1 MNMWRKAAEAWDRHL
16 RRGVAGVLATAMAIS
31 LLPAASWAAWPIIPP
46 VQITEDTK
54 SQFPNIEFQTNFV
67 RTEYGTLTGL
77 MELAIRVGPSAK
89 DESDKPI
96 PVDFQSI
103 AATLQFNTTLFQP
116 ISWRWAY
123 GEMGE
128 APAPDL
134 KLDAA
139 GYYDVQLPAMKDDT
153 LPGTGAIAQCGVVTG
168 ETDMSDNVN
177 SGDQALLFF
186 KAEAYGAKLTI
197 AEMTTLAVIRFYVN
211 PALMDHISIV
221 RDKTSIKPDGSCD
234 YNVFFDAATQLTDR
248 DELDAAIRL
257 TAGQTLPAD
266 APADAIDPDL
276 TNILPTDFISVGFA
290 IDSDMAGSD
299 SPADMSLHYSAG
311 DNEFYFVPG
320 FDPETSD
327 TVDVPTKVETVTLNI
342 PGPSTDGSMVLAV
355 DPNVT
360 DTTDPARYSYL
371 SNLIPAGN
379 ITFPVVSQMSFADHG
394 DGRENMATVLFYDWD
409 DTLIGVLVVPRNDD
423 ARALVNDYVRDNM
436 IHPDLRYSEV
446 PVPGK
451 DTSTNQDLVSSLAR
465 LNTYRGRHPATG
477 PAEDGAVDS
486 TVVADGNQYPLTAKI
501 DYAFLKRPIELV
513 ERSTNDIGEPVSVW
527 KQPGETEAK
536 WDYEYPYIYGWA
548 LIPDENLTDIQYT
561 HPENLWTTIGVGELT
576 DYNGASN
583 GGYAELNNA
592 PAELTAEGQEF
603 IIANFD
609 FHENPQ
615 AKGTV
620 YAVKALYE
628 PAEDLLFN
636 GNAYRMI
643 AEPYYNKM
651 NYPTAEFGAAYS
663 IDVTFE
669 RTNFDSEGNL
679 HGVSRARDL
688 ALRQETTADIRW
700 ENEYLEN
707 ATIAQQSA
715 KTKTTFSTVPV
726 DNVDEVEIQLV
737 LSGRHNKVDYYLM
750 EAYGASF
757 VTGGERSRANSTFMG
772 TAHTLDNYNYK
783 TEDNNIDK
791 IYYQAEYIDTDG
803 DGNVNDD
810 RSGSYGFVLFCTLN
824 NLAQKVTEY
833 NNGTLSETDFYLY
846 VNMDNFADINLRVDN
861 SPVSARN
868 EEEVQEAWR
877 AAVRA
882 AQVAH
887 DSGDDRWWDVEHDR
901 AQFTYHVIQHY
912 VSDFVAKGSATLR
925 DPAVAESQTITW
937 CNLHEECASTRTG
950 KPNSLVKM
958 VRAALAGEKDKL
970 ILLTLDEAEAMAHL
984 RSNDRGTAFGSISA
998 LADAMIEAVQG
1009 INAIKPWPGT
1019 INDVSEDD
1027 WDAIQGWILSS
1038 PKPADMTGLNAAMKL
1053 SKDTA
1058 WWNEGEDAPGAGS
1071 LQDLLAATQKALDT
1085 GRDAWINYY
1094 RYQDAFT
1101 DMKMN
1106 NVSPQSQWTRITEN
1120 LVQDMDGNAFDDY
1133 DQFRTAIKAAVAA
1146 MGTDRT
1152 WNEYQYY
1159 IIHNADPNTDPGAAD
1174 EYPSYWWHNGYSRIT
1189 DLASLLTAAQMHLA
1203 GDSVI
1208 WDMFTLTDL
1217 YDAQWTQLHFRS
1229 GFNGTTDKYT
1239 DINDFKADVLAFIRE
1254 PGANIV
1260 TGTSTSTQRNNSWNQ
1275 LQYYLIHKDDPGGI
1289 DLTLRETNLAIAA
1302 ENPYYWWKDAG
1313 EGTPYAITP
1322 GAGDA
1327 NIATLME
1334 AVYRSAINGNPHAL
1348 DNLTEAATVAF
1359 RMIPTYAGSEETWN
1373 DLTKYD
1379 ATTLDSMKTLLDNL
1393 ARTAGATD
1401 CRNLTWRQIQ
1411 HYLLTNTY
1419 LSATDPN
1426 LPTDSATDPD
1436 GYWWRV
1442 GDANP
1447 GLVTVKNDL
1456 ETFLDIIDQ
1465 YNAGTYDGDLY
1476 QAIELYIGA
1485 TEGEGSRLN
1494 LYGGWSF
1501 FPQPMEYETGSVMNF
1516 EMKLENIMMQIVAD
1530 GVSANDVL
1538 DWFVLQYYA
1547 IEDNDYW
1554 GGPIVSK
1561 EDALDYYVNTLLAGS
1576 GLPNWAPSYVDVPG
1590 LNMAMFTMDQPNTI
1604 VKTDPET
1611 GITTVTT
1618 TVATVLEDGTT
1629 LRVVT
1634 ITVRDP
1640 IQNTVETR
1648 TITIL
1653 LDEEGN
1659 VLFQTVIEPVVTPV
1673 EPDCTCGSE
1682 DGAHAEDCPLYV
1694 APEEPVCACGSED
1707 GVHVEDCPLYVAPEE
1722 PVCACGSENGIHTED
1737 CPLYEAPVET
1747 EPPAETGEPTDSPM
1761 PTHPVETPEPED
1773 SPDVSVSPE
1782 PEESQIPETS
1792 ESPMPPETEE
1802 PVATETPEGEPDA
1815 PIDPPETAQP
1825 TPLPEPEYTLE
1836 TMPEVVDPEL
1846 EEMGDEPTEE
1856 ADASTGSPETEEL
1869 DAGTGVPTG
1878 LSEIETIVVE
1888 TMPPLGGPEIQR
1900 NPLGATD
1907 YKRLTTKIDETKL
1920 RVRAGGVR
1928 MKQRKIKRIIS
1939 PPGRLSVPLLL
1950 RTEPME
1956 RRSAV

>member
-1 MNMWRKAAEAWDRHL
+1 M
-16 RRGVAGVLATAMAIS
+16 
-31 LLPAASWAAWPIIPP
+31 
-46 VQITEDTK
+46 
-54 SQFPNIEFQTNFV
+54 
-67 RTEYGTLTGL
+67 
-77 MELAIRVGPSAK
+77 
-89 DESDKPI
+89 
-96 PVDFQSI
+96 
-103 AATLQFNTTLFQP
+103 
-116 ISWRWAY
+116 
-123 GEMGE
+123 
-128 APAPDL
+128 
-134 KLDAA
+134 
-139 GYYDVQLPAMKDDT
+139 
-153 LPGTGAIAQCGVVTG
+153 
-168 ETDMSDNVN
+168 
-177 SGDQALLFF
+177 
-186 KAEAYGAKLTI
+186 
-197 AEMTTLAVIRFYVN
+197 
-211 PALMDHISIV
+211 
-221 RDKTSIKPDGSCD
+221 
-234 YNVFFDAATQLTDR
+234 
-248 DELDAAIRL
+248 
-257 TAGQTLPAD
+257 
-266 APADAIDPDL
+266 
-276 TNILPTDFISVGFA
+276 
-290 IDSDMAGSD
+290 
-299 SPADMSLHYSAG
+299 
-311 DNEFYFVPG
+311 
-320 FDPETSD
+320 
-327 TVDVPTKVETVTLNI
+327 
-342 PGPSTDGSMVLAV
+342 
-355 DPNVT
+355 
-360 DTTDPARYSYL
+360 
-371 SNLIPAGN
+371 
-379 ITFPVVSQMSFADHG
+379 
-394 DGRENMATVLFYDWD
+394 
-409 DTLIGVLVVPRNDD
+409 
-423 ARALVNDYVRDNM
+423 
-436 IHPDLRYSEV
+436 
-446 PVPGK
+446 
-451 DTSTNQDLVSSLAR
+451 
-465 LNTYRGRHPATG
+465 
-477 PAEDGAVDS
+477 
-486 TVVADGNQYPLTAKI
+486 
-501 DYAFLKRPIELV
+501 
-513 ERSTNDIGEPVSVW
+513 
-527 KQPGETEAK
+527 
-536 WDYEYPYIYGWA
+536 
-548 LIPDENLTDIQYT
+548 
-561 HPENLWTTIGVGELT
+561 
-576 DYNGASN
+576 
-583 GGYAELNNA
+583 
-592 PAELTAEGQEF
+592 
-603 IIANFD
+603 
-609 FHENPQ
+609 
-615 AKGTV
+615 
-620 YAVKALYE
+620 
-628 PAEDLLFN
+628 
-636 GNAYRMI
+636 
-643 AEPYYNKM
+643 
-651 NYPTAEFGAAYS
+651 
-663 IDVTFE
+663 
-669 RTNFDSEGNL
+669 
-679 HGVSRARDL
+679 
-688 ALRQETTADIRW
+688 
-700 ENEYLEN
+700 
-707 ATIAQQSA
+707 
-715 KTKTTFSTVPV
+715 
-726 DNVDEVEIQLV
+726 
-737 LSGRHNKVDYYLM
+737 
-750 EAYGASF
+750 
-757 VTGGERSRANSTFMG
+757 
-772 TAHTLDNYNYK
+772 
-783 TEDNNIDK
+783 
-791 IYYQAEYIDTDG
+791 
-803 DGNVNDD
+803 VNDD

-833 NNGTLSETDFYLY
+833 NNGTLSEADFYLY

-882 AQVAH
+882 AQTAH
-887 DSGDDRWWDVEHDR
+887 NGGDNRWWDVEHDR

-912 VSDFVAKGSATLR
+912 VSDFVANGSATLR

-937 CNLHEECASTRTG
+937 CNLHEECAAARTG

-998 LADAMIEAVQG
+998 LADAMIDAVQG

-1027 WDAIQGWILSS
+1027 WDAIQGWILSD
-1038 PKPADMTGLNAAMKL
+1038 PKPADTAGLTAATKL

-1058 WWNEGEDAPGAGS
+1058 WWNEGEDAPGANNLQS
-1071 LQDLLAATQKALDT
+1071 LLDATQKALDT

-1101 DMKMN
+1101 DMKDN
-1106 NVSPQSQWTRITEN
+1106 GVSPTAQWTRITEN
-1120 LVQDMDGNAFDDY
+1120 LVKDMDGNAFDDY
-1133 DQFRTAIKAAVAA
+1133 DQFRTAIKAAVAG

-1159 IIHNADPNTDPGAAD
+1159 IIHNADPNTDPDAAD

-1189 DLASLLTAAQMHLA
+1189 DLASLLTAAQMHLG

-1208 WDMFTLTDL
+1208 WGMFTLTDL
-1217 YDAQWTQLHFRS
+1217 YDTNLTQLHFRS

-1239 DINDFKADVLAFIRE
+1239 DIDDFKAAILEFIQTD
-1254 PGANIV
+1254 GAIIA
-1260 TGTSTSTQRNNSWNQ
+1260 TGGSSIAERNNSWNQ
-1275 LQYYLIHKDDPGGI
+1275 LQYFLIHKDDPGGV
-1289 DLTLRETNLAIAA
+1289 DLKNANLAIRTESA
-1302 ENPYYWWKDAG
+1302 YYWWKDAG
-1313 EGTPYAITP
+1313 EGTAYAIS
-1322 GAGDA
+1322 AGVGDV
-1327 NIATLME
+1327 NIATLAE
-1334 AVYRSAINGNPHAL
+1334 AVYRYSINGNPHAL
-1348 DNLTEAATVAF
+1348 DNLTETSAATF
-1359 RMIPTYAGSEETWN
+1359 RLIPSYAGTEENW
-1373 DLTKYD
+1373 DALTKYD
-1379 ATTLDSMKTLLDNL
+1379 AATLDTLKAKLYTL
-1393 ARTAGATD
+1393 AQAAGAAN
-1401 CRNLTWRQIQ
+1401 CKNLNWRQIQ

-1426 LPTDSATDPD
+1426 LPTDTAIDKD
-1436 GYWWRV
+1436 GAVKNYWWKL
-1442 GDANP
+1442 GDINP
-1447 GLVTVKNDL
+1447 NLAVDIKNDL
-1456 ETFLDIIDQ
+1456 EAFLDIIDQ
-1465 YNAGTYDGDLY
+1465 YNAGTYDGSFEDAIDLY
-1476 QAIELYIGA
+1476 ISS
-1485 TEGEGSRLN
+1485 SRLN
-1494 LYGGWSF
+1494 IYGGTT
-1501 FPQPMEYETGSVMNF
+1501 PKNAKP
-1516 EMKLENIMMQIVAD
+1516 LENCTSAQQKTFRTKIINIAAKLKAD
-1530 GVSANDVL
+1530 GTPAADAL
-1538 DWFVLQYYA
+1538 DWFVLQWYGMNNNKYTA
-1547 IEDNDYW
+1547 GSEIKDKAE
-1554 GGPIVSK
+1554 
-1561 EDALDYYVNTLLAGS
+1561 ALDYYVNTLLPGS
-1576 GLPNWAPSYVDVPG
+1576 GKPNWAPSYVDVPG

-1659 VLFQTVIEPVVTPV
+1659 VLFQTVTEPVVTPV